1 MSKGQLI
8 QVTGLPRSGTAFMST
23 FLSLHPECI
32 SFHELISK
40 TDNYRDEI
48 NSSLN
53 KYKFVV
59 DSSTYGYLPQCSY
72 KNSRKVYIERDMSES
87 LKSCEIAL
95 KTIIDKHIYKSFKKN
110 VEDWK
115 TKNEVL
121 TVNYKYLF
129 DSNVLKTIWEYC
141 FQSDEYFSEEKAN
154 NFIDMNIQMNKPEMI
169 LKEQIQNRINKQLNL
184 DLCQ

>member
-8 QVTGLPRSGTAFMST
+8 QVTGLPRSGTAFMAT

-32 SFHELISK
+32 CYHELIAKS
-40 TDNYRDEI
+40 DNYRDEI

-72 KNSRKVYIERDMSES
+72 NNSKKVYIDRKVSES
-87 LKSCEIAL
+87 LKSVEIAL
-95 KTIIDKHIYKSFKKN
+95 NIEVERHTYNSFEQILKDWEKN
-110 VEDWK
+110 
-115 TKNEVL
+115 NEVL
-121 TVNYKYLF
+121 IVNYKNLF
-129 DSNVLKTIWEYC
+129 ETQTLKIIWEYC

-154 NFIDMNIQMNKPEMI
+154 HFIDMNIQMNNPEI
-169 LKEQIQNRINKQLNL
+169 VLKKEIQNRINKQLKNN
-184 DLCQ
+184 LCQ